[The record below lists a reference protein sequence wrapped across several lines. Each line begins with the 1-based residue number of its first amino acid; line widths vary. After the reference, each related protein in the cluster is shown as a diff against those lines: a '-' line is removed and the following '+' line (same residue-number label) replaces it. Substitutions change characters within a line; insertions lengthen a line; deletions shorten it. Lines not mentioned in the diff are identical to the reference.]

1 MDLFSINLS
10 TSELAIIRQSLD
22 VITIN
27 GKDARLLANLQNK
40 LDQEITSV
48 QQFLQQAE
56 NKKQLELK
64 QALVSEAKK
73 AVKASTIS

>member
-27 GKDARLLANLQNK
+27 GKDARLLANLQDK
-40 LDQEITSV
+40 LDEEIINV
-48 QQFLQQAE
+48 QQYLQQAE
-56 NKKQLELK
+56 SKKQLELK
-64 QALVSEAKK
+64 QALAIEAKK
-73 AVKASTIS
+73 AAKASGV

>member
-22 VITIN
+22 VITLN
-27 GKDARLLANLQNK
+27 GKDARLLANLQSK
-40 LDQEITSV
+40 LDEEIINV

-56 NKKQLELK
+56 SKKQLELK
-64 QALVSEAKK
+64 QALAIEAKK
-73 AVKASTIS
+73 AAKASGV

>member
-27 GKDARLLANLQNK
+27 GKDARLLANLQDK
-40 LDQEITSV
+40 LDEEIINV
-48 QQFLQQAE
+48 QQYLQQAE
-56 NKKQLELK
+56 SKKQLELK
-64 QALVSEAKK
+64 QALAIEAKK
-73 AVKASTIS
+73 AEIGRAHV

>member
-27 GKDARLLANLQNK
+27 GKDARLLANLQAK
-40 LDQEITSV
+40 LDEEIINV
-48 QQFLQQAE
+48 QQYLQQAE
-56 NKKQLELK
+56 SKKQLELK
-64 QALVSEAKK
+64 QALAIEAKK
-73 AVKASTIS
+73 AAKASGV

>member
-27 GKDARLLANLQNK
+27 GKDARLLANLQSK
-40 LDQEITSV
+40 LDEEIINV

-56 NKKQLELK
+56 SKKQLELK
-64 QALVSEAKK
+64 QALAIEAKK
-73 AVKASTIS
+73 AAKASGV

>member
-27 GKDARLLANLQNK
+27 GKDARLLANLQSK
-40 LDQEITSV
+40 LDEEIINV

-56 NKKQLELK
+56 SKKQLELK
-64 QALVSEAKK
+64 QALAIEAKK
-73 AVKASTIS
+73 TAKASGV

>member
-1 MDLFSINLS
+1 MDLFSIDLS

-27 GKDARLLANLQNK
+27 GKDARLLANLQSK
-40 LDQEITSV
+40 LDEEIINV

-56 NKKQLELK
+56 SKKQLELK
-64 QALVSEAKK
+64 QALAIEAKK
-73 AVKASTIS
+73 IAKASGV